1 MAQGVVARTKRSAE
15 VDTARERCQG
25 RGRQAS
31 GLTRNREGELA
42 AGEDTWTY
50 PGKDGQVRVA
60 KIQVGQGTMTRAV
73 TKLCPL
79 ELEN

>member
-1 MAQGVVARTKRSAE
+1 MAKGVVARTKRSEE
-15 VDTARERCQG
+15 VVQPRRDIKVGDVVLVVSPDTARGNWPLG
-25 RGRQAS
+25 RI
-31 GLTRNREGELA
+31 LE
-42 AGEDTWTY
+42 TY

-79 ELEN
+79 ELKN